1 MLHMR
6 ISKRSHIRNYNEKEK
21 IVNIGYTWVA
31 TDGITYKKKNDKYM
45 ASIWDRAYGCDDG
58 SSVAQYLKTYNV
70 IFDSRMLYANKGKF
84 LRIYYIDLVMAALLI
99 YFVLYTLTAIN
110 PRTVSLQRRMLFSGS
125 LVHVLSASRFILYK
139 TKVLCFKI
147 NFLL

>member
-31 TDGITYKKKNDKYM
+31 TDGITYKKKM
-45 ASIWDRAYGCDDG
+45 IIWQVYEIEYGCDDG

-70 IFDSRMLYANKGKF
+70 IFDSRMLYAQQRQISTNLLCRSCRGCIF
-84 LRIYYIDLVMAALLI
+84 DL
-99 YFVLYTLTAIN
+99 
-110 PRTVSLQRRMLFSGS
+110 
-125 LVHVLSASRFILYK
+125 
-139 TKVLCFKI
+139 LCFIYTDCHKSQDSLATAKNAFQRQSCLRADSSYI
-147 NFLL
+147 KQKFCALK